1 MKIVLLILLPL
12 YLFALSSQSCYTVQ
26 LVSVSKKEKH
36 AKSLYEE
43 SYDKSCHIFEIGK
56 NLTVRCGCFDTYA
69 EAKKHQKNVAQEYK
83 KSYIATT
90 YRSRF
95 AKFNEKK
102 EQTRKEVI
110 VPLPLAKTAPQESVA
125 LKPAMETIVAPAT
138 VTLVVQLHQMFQLK
152 L

>member
-1 MKIVLLILLPL
+1 
-12 YLFALSSQSCYTVQ
+12 
-26 LVSVSKKEKH
+26 VSVAKKEKH

-83 KSYIATT
+83 KSYIVTT

-102 EQTRKEVI
+102 SKHARR
-110 VPLPLAKTAPQESVA
+110 
-125 LKPAMETIVAPAT
+125 
-138 VTLVVQLHQMFQLK
+138 
-152 L
+152 